1 MPATSPCVPCSTV
14 PQNVAIPGVAG
25 LSAYAAVTNPFTIPA
40 VAANVNVSVNQS
52 SSFVEGQNVFVGLS
66 SATGANFSVYSV
78 NSPTSITLTYLGF
91 AGDLVVGAV
100 VPVGYLVVPGTGNVA
115 ALTTLGFT
123 KTTSPFNIASSVTIS
138 VGSSAAFAVD
148 QQVFI
153 ANATQRINAVVTA
166 VPSSNSLTVMALGF
180 PSDTASGTIGSGAL
194 VTSGSGNDSS
204 FGSAT
209 TLSAPFAIPAANS
222 SGSAAV
228 FGLNVT
234 GGIGPKYVVIYSP
247 TGGTLY
253 GTFSVSA
260 SSSTGLTLTPLLLP
274 GDSQS
279 GTFPAGSIV
288 LPVGAVSASGFGPG
302 ITGDVS
308 GTQMA
313 KYLSANAGSGYAI
326 TTSPANITIGAVPL
340 QITLPLAGTYLL
352 FGWVN
357 INCVGATFP
366 VTGSGVSNIAF
377 VFVGSFASS
386 FANTLIVRPRVGAST
401 AFTTQSGTLETPTMP
416 PATVIVTGP
425 TFVNLQVVIDTAP
438 TAGSVEVIAAELFAV
453 KIA

>member
-1 MPATSPCVPCSTV
+1 
-14 PQNVAIPGVAG
+14 
-25 LSAYAAVTNPFTIPA
+25 
-40 VAANVNVSVNQS
+40 
-52 SSFVEGQNVFVGLS
+52 
-66 SATGANFSVYSV
+66 
-78 NSPTSITLTYLGF
+78 
-91 AGDLVVGAV
+91 
-100 VPVGYLVVPGTGNVA
+100 
-115 ALTTLGFT
+115 
-123 KTTSPFNIASSVTIS
+123 
-138 VGSSAAFAVD
+138 
-148 QQVFI
+148 
-153 ANATQRINAVVTA
+153 
-166 VPSSNSLTVMALGF
+166 
-180 PSDTASGTIGSGAL
+180 
-194 VTSGSGNDSS
+194 
-204 FGSAT
+204 
-209 TLSAPFAIPAANS
+209 
-222 SGSAAV
+222 V

-260 SSSTGLTLTPLLLP
+260 SSLTGLTLTPLLLP